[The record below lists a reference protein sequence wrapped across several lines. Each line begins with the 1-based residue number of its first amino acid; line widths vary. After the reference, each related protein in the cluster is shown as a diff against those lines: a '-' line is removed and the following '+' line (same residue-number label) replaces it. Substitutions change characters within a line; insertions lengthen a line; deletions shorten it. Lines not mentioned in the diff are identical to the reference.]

1 MKLLYSAPAQA
12 WYATEVVQADV
23 ELLAKLLW
31 FPHPDSASVWWTRS
45 PYLAA
50 PFWRKID
57 KYDRASHDALH
68 WYAWNYETSFAEE
81 PLIGTGVDSIRIP
94 AGQTPYPF
102 QVAAIQRCVRQA
114 RTLVAD
120 EPGLGKSLTS
130 LVAANITRPDRIVI
144 GCPTMLVHN
153 WAAECEKWL
162 VDPRT
167 ISILDNPRKSPP
179 DKGVIIVPYSR
190 GHTFV
195 EKIMQGPPV
204 DHLILDEAH
213 QLKTPTARR
222 TAPWLGPSGLGRH
235 AKKVI
240 ALTGTPVMNNPL
252 EIHSTL
258 QMLAPDTVGAVSR
271 DKFKELYCSTF
282 KGTANVQTKSG
293 GVASVQF
300 ESNSGKNEAALNA
313 ELRASGVMVR
323 RLKDQVLKQ
332 LPPKHVY
339 LVHLSPTA
347 AIEEL
352 VREEAT
358 LYEMLETKIMSSQE
372 LIALQGHIMAVR
384 RRLGELKAPKIAEYL
399 MTLFES
405 GEKRVVCFML
415 HLEAINIIRQHFQT
429 TRIKVR
435 VATGAQTPMQRQL
448 DTNAFQAEGGY
459 ELLLG
464 QFIASG
470 IGLTMT
476 SARYCVVGELPWTP
490 AIADQGIDR
499 VHRISQT
506 RQVEAPIIAFP
517 HSVEERVIRA
527 NAKKAISARNILD
540 INLASGLQMA
550 AE

>member
-1 MKLLYSAPAQA
+1 
-12 WYATEVVQADV
+12 
-23 ELLAKLLW
+23 
-31 FPHPDSASVWWTRS
+31 
-45 PYLAA
+45 
-50 PFWRKID
+50 
-57 KYDRASHDALH
+57 
-68 WYAWNYETSFAEE
+68 
-81 PLIGTGVDSIRIP
+81 
-94 AGQTPYPF
+94 
-102 QVAAIQRCVRQA
+102 
-114 RTLVAD
+114 
-120 EPGLGKSLTS
+120 
-130 LVAANITRPDRIVI
+130 
-144 GCPTMLVHN
+144 
-153 WAAECEKWL
+153 
-162 VDPRT
+162 
-167 ISILDNPRKSPP
+167 
-179 DKGVIIVPYSR
+179 
-190 GHTFV
+190 
-195 EKIMQGPPV
+195 
-204 DHLILDEAH
+204 
-213 QLKTPTARR
+213 
-222 TAPWLGPSGLGRH
+222 
-235 AKKVI
+235 
-240 ALTGTPVMNNPL
+240 MNNPL

-459 ELLLG
+459 DLMLG
-464 QFIASG
+464 QVIASG